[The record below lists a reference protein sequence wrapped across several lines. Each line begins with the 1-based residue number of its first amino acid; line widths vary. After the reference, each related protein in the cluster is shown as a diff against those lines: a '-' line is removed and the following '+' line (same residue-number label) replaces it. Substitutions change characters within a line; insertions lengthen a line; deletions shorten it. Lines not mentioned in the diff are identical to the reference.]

1 MAKKQLIIRGATQMP
16 AAIKKLW
23 GPPPVHPSESQEDY
37 WKLAVAM
44 AQAVEPANAIEWI
57 YLKDVADYTWNI
69 RELRK
74 HQAQVIRVAEQKC
87 HENHPKSQAVNA
99 RYYATALGK
108 ADLFLDRLESFES
121 INKLLEVAESRRTA
135 MLNEIESYR
144 KILASRFRKASDDI
158 IEGDFSEH
166 APVRGAAGPAV
177 GPASEIAGDPVPGI
191 TGDPASGANREAQA
205 KEVDHDPDPG
215 AANDPTRREVA

>member
-1 MAKKQLIIRGATQMP
+1 MTKKQLIVRGATQMP

-74 HQAQVIRVAEQKC
+74 HQARVIPVEEEKY
-87 HENHPKSQAVNA
+87 HHSHPSNRASNEP
-99 RYYATALGK
+99 YFATALGK
-108 ADLFLDRLESFES
+108 AELFLEGLETFES

-144 KILASRFRKASDDI
+144 KILASRLRKASDDI
-158 IEGDFSEH
+158 IEGDFSED
-166 APVRGAAGPAV
+166 APVCGAAGPTV
-177 GPASEIAGDPVPGI
+177 GPASEIAGDPISGI
-191 TGDPASGANREAQA
+191 AEDRASGANGEGQA
-205 KEVDHDPDPG
+205 KKAESDPDPG